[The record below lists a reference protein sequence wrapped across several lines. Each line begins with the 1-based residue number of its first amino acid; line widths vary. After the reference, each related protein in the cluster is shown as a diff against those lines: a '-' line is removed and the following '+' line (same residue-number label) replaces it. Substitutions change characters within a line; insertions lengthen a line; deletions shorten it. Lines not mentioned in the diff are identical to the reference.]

1 MTNNMTNIGLET
13 GLPAN
18 LDAERFVLGSIL
30 LEADAMHDVRAV
42 LDSGNFMLEKHRRIW
57 TAMCALYDGG
67 RVVDRV
73 TLAEE
78 LMRLGLLESVD
89 GLSYIVSLDDG
100 LPHIT
105 NLGSY
110 VQIIKDKALLRR
122 IAVASQ
128 SMMNRALM
136 AEETPEQILNSL
148 GQTIIDLSRA
158 DEKRGFVSAVE
169 LVDREGINELLEP
182 RRENGIQL
190 PWSSLNG
197 VLCGFQEEQLILL
210 AAHTSVGKT
219 AAATQVVVEAARQ
232 GVGVAVFSLEM
243 STKSL
248 FRRMAYQISRVDAER
263 HRHGKLTAEDREK
276 LRAAA
281 AELYTL
287 PIYWNDTASCT
298 VPAIHAELRKL
309 RMRAKI
315 GLVVVDFLQ
324 IVRGTGRVESRNQE
338 VGANSRGLKLAAKEF
353 GIPFLVL
360 SQLSR
365 KSEAENRP
373 PKLSDLRDSGEI
385 EENSDVVWFIHRP
398 QCDPMNPVKLSEFI
412 VAKQRE
418 GPRDVSLPM
427 VFLSQCQR
435 FEVATGEGE

>member
-1 MTNNMTNIGLET
+1 
-13 GLPAN
+13 
-18 LDAERFVLGSIL
+18 
-30 LEADAMHDVRAV
+30 
-42 LDSGNFMLEKHRRIW
+42 
-57 TAMCALYDGG
+57 
-67 RVVDRV
+67 
-73 TLAEE
+73 
-78 LMRLGLLESVD
+78 LLESVD

-122 IAVASQ
+122 IAVSAQ

-148 GQTIIDLSRA
+148 GQTIIDLSPA

-219 AAATQVVVEAARQ
+219 AAATQVVVGAARQ
-232 GVGVAVFSLEM
+232 GIGVAVFSLEM

-263 HRHGKLTAEDREK
+263 HRHNKLTGEDRER

-281 AELYTL
+281 AELYEM

-309 RMRAKI
+309 RMRAKV

-324 IVRGTGRVESRNQE
+324 IVRGTGRVESRNNE

-365 KSEAENRP
+365 KSDAENRP

-398 QCDPMNPVKLSEFI
+398 TSDPMNPVKLSEFI

-427 VFLSQCQR
+427 VFMSQCQR